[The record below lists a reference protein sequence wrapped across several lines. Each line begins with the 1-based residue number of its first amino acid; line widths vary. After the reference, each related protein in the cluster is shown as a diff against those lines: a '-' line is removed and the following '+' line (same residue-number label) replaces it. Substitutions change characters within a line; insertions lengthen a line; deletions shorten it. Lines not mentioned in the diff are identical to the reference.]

1 MTGFHRLDT
10 SLGPILAAFDG
21 QGSVIYLGFADHEFR
36 KALLA
41 KVARLGPAPDPD
53 SRAIAR
59 LRDELEAYAEGR
71 RTCFDVPFRLHGSPF
86 EQRVWAGLQRIPFG
100 ETRSYGQLAADLGD
114 PNLSRAVG
122 RANGANPIS
131 ILVPCHRVI
140 GADGSLT
147 GYAGGLAMKARLL
160 DLEGALEVVSTPP
173 RGRAREPGERGE
185 ESEEMRSGHYAR
197 RA

>member
-36 KALLA
+36 EALLA
-41 KVARLGPAPDPD
+41 KVARLGPVAEPVGVVV
-53 SRAIAR
+53 AR
-59 LRDELEAYAEGR
+59 LRDQLEAYAEGR
-71 RTCFDVPFRLHGSPF
+71 RTTFDVPFRLHGSPF
-86 EQRVWAGLQRIPFG
+86 EQRVWAALQRIAFG
-100 ETRSYGQLAADLGD
+100 ETRSYGQLATALGD

-140 GADGSLT
+140 GANGSLT

-160 DLEGALEVVSTPP
+160 ELEGALSPVGS
-173 RGRAREPGERGE
+173 R
-185 ESEEMRSGHYAR
+185 
-197 RA
+197 